1 LSIIRN
7 QLPIDML
14 REGLIKNGD
23 SDSGFRFR
31 GKEPGRLEN
40 FSDAIFALAI
50 TLLLIST
57 SPPTNFEQI
66 KRFAYELIPFLAC
79 ITLITLIWYE
89 HFQFYLRYGLR
100 NSKMIALNT
109 LFLAIV
115 LFYVYPLKF
124 LTKLIILFPIG
135 YLLGD
140 QPLLNDLKNM
150 IKAQDMAQLMIIY
163 GFGAACVFLV
173 LMQMYRYA
181 LSKADDLSLNELER
195 FDTQTSIS
203 TNFLMALVPMVSLVL
218 SIIFINHWLAGPL
231 AGSVYFLYTPIM
243 FAHGRRAD
251 KKRKALME
259 ELKGK
264 EEVNV

>member
-1 LSIIRN
+1 MIREALTEN
-7 QLPIDML
+7 IT
-14 REGLIKNGD
+14 ETN
-23 SDSGFRFR
+23 FRLR

-79 ITLITLIWYE
+79 IALIMGIWYE

-100 NSKMIALNT
+100 NSRMIALNT

-124 LTKLIILFPIG
+124 LTKIIILFPIG
-135 YLLGD
+135 YIVGD
-140 QPLLNDLKNM
+140 QVLLNDLKGM
-150 IKAQDMAQLMIIY
+150 IKGQDMGQLMIIY
-163 GFGAACVFLV
+163 GFGATFVFLV

-181 LSKADDLSLNELER
+181 LSKADELGLSELEQ
-195 FDTQTSIS
+195 FDTRTSIR
-203 TNFLMALVPMVSLVL
+203 TNLLMASVPMASVFF
-218 SIIFINHWLAGPL
+218 SIIFINSWIAGPV
-231 AGSVYFLYTPIM
+231 AGFIYFLYTPIM

-251 KKRKALME
+251 KKRKALIE
-259 ELKGK
+259 SLKQAELENK
-264 EEVNV
+264 